1 MPRGDRSSFHAPV
14 GTAMPRLAVNPV
26 RVLEDQEERL
36 RSRFR
41 QQQPPQSVG
50 RALAP
55 LPRAPCMHHG
65 QVPVVAPESARAV
78 SVETPLGEAAPPSRA
93 CPDPAKARPSVT
105 TQRVRGDAGRRR
117 QGHALQTRRRRS
129 RVAWKSLSRHPVKTD
144 GTRARRHSREDFAL
158 PRTPGKHTEDAS
170 APQGR
175 PGFAGFA
182 GPLSSHLRKL
192 PKGESSSHLR
202 RYPRRPWQGPA

>member
-1 MPRGDRSSFHAPV
+1 MEILRNRLAPHAAWRSLIVPRPS

-93 CPDPAKARPSVT
+93 
-105 TQRVRGDAGRRR
+105 
-117 QGHALQTRRRRS
+117 
-129 RVAWKSLSRHPVKTD
+129 
-144 GTRARRHSREDFAL
+144 
-158 PRTPGKHTEDAS
+158 
-170 APQGR
+170 
-175 PGFAGFA
+175 
-182 GPLSSHLRKL
+182 
-192 PKGESSSHLR
+192 
-202 RYPRRPWQGPA
+202 